1 MVTAAVV
8 VAVVSIPFVA
18 VLLFRP
24 VPRRLAL
31 RYPRRRPVEAAL
43 VVLGSTL
50 GTGIITGSLIVGD
63 TVDRSIRASAYEQLG
78 PIDELIAVSGLEPQ
92 AELEARFTGF
102 SSPAVDGTISF
113 VTAPAAVAGSAAGAL
128 GQPRAQLIEI
138 DLDRGA
144 AFGHDPGIT
153 GLDGLDPPPGAAVV
167 TEDLARR
174 IDVSVGDEIQ
184 VFAFGRA
191 LAIDVG
197 AVAERTGVAGFWLID
212 QRQQAYNVLVE
223 PGTLAAMTAGIDFAA
238 TAGIEPPTSYL
249 AFSNA
254 GGVEDG
260 AAPTSDAIAAIEEVI
275 GDDGPRVQ
283 PVKRDLLEVADE
295 AATALSQLYFT
306 LGMFAVAAGVLL
318 LVNIF
323 VMLADDRRS
332 ELGMLRAIG
341 LRRLPL
347 VHAFAAEGWLYSL
360 VASVLGAFLGIG
372 VGWVIAWRADSILTS
387 ADEQY
392 SLSLRF
398 TFEWATVALGL
409 AIGLVISLVTIAAT
423 SARVSRLNV
432 IAAIRDLPA
441 VRRRRVRWRFTVAG
455 FVMFAVGTLWT
466 LVAIAARE
474 GYGVMI
480 GPILVLVG
488 LGAVLARWVPPRSV
502 SASVGLAVL
511 AWGGVFF
518 LALGALDI
526 TVSIPVFLV
535 QGLAMAGA
543 AVAIVTAYQG
553 RVGRWLARASG
564 GSLPVR
570 LGLAYPI
577 ARRFRTAM
585 TLGMFAIVILTLV
598 YLSILSFM
606 FRNQV
611 DEITADLSGGFGV
624 VVTSNPTN
632 PVPLD
637 ELEQVPTVG
646 AVAPLAYGF
655 AEFVVGEDDP
665 VAWPMT
671 GFGPELVDAPPAMQ
685 DLGDYGSEQEA
696 WSAVL
701 EDPSLVIV
709 DEFFLATGAGPPDA
723 TLDPGEQVTV
733 VDPVTGTSRELTV
746 AALAE
751 NDFLFN
757 GAFYGIG
764 GYEQVFGPRSVP
776 SRFFVAASDQAAAVG
791 AIRRQ
796 FLVNGADAE
805 AVRDTV
811 EIFLAQNTGFFTL
824 MQQFVGAGLVVGIAG
839 IGVIMIR
846 AVRERRRQVGVL
858 RALGFQPAAVG
869 RAFLFEAGFV
879 AVEGV
884 LIGVAVALIGTYG
897 LISSDNNFTE
907 GFTWGVPWTEVLV
920 IVAIALVTSGLAALW
935 PARRA
940 SEIRPAQALRITD

>member
-1 MVTAAVV
+1 MGTAAVIV
-8 VAVVSIPFVA
+8 GLVSIPFLA

-24 VPRRLAL
+24 VARRLAL
-31 RYPRRRPVEAAL
+31 RYPRRRPMEAAL
-43 VVLGSTL
+43 VVLGSML

-78 PIDELIAVSGLEPQ
+78 PVDELIAVSGVEQQ
-92 AELEARFTGF
+92 AELEARFASFT
-102 SSPAVDGTISF
+102 SPAVDGLVSF
-113 VTAPAAVAGSAAGAL
+113 VTAPAAVAGTGADAL
-128 GQPRAQLIEI
+128 GQPRAQVIEI
-138 DLDRGA
+138 DLERGV
-144 AFGHDPGIT
+144 AFGHDPEIT
-153 GLDGLDPPPGAAVV
+153 GLAGLDPGAGRAVI
-167 TEDLARR
+167 TADLARR
-174 IDVSVGDEIQ
+174 IEAGVGDQIE
-184 VFAFGRA
+184 VFAFGRSVV
-191 LAIDVG
+191 LDVG
-197 AVAERTGVAGFWLID
+197 AVAARTGLAGFWTID

-223 PGTLAAMTAGIDFAA
+223 PGTLAALTGGVNQAG
-238 TAGIEPPTSYL
+238 TGVEPPTSYL
-249 AFSNA
+249 AFSNV

-260 AAPTSDAIAAIEEVI
+260 ARRTGEAIDAIRAVLGES
-275 GDDGPRVQ
+275 GPRVQ
-283 PVKRDLLEVADE
+283 PVKQDLLEAADE
-295 AATALSQLYFT
+295 AATALTQLYFT
-306 LGMFAVAAGVLL
+306 MGMFAVAAGVLL

-347 VHAFAAEGWLYSL
+347 VNAFATEGWLYSM
-360 VASVLGAFLGIG
+360 VASVLGAFVGIG

-387 ADEQY
+387 GEEQF
-392 SLSLRF
+392 SLSLTF
-398 TFEWATVALGL
+398 TYEWSTVALGL
-409 AIGLVISLVTIAAT
+409 AIGLAISLLTIVAT
-423 SARVSRLNV
+423 SVRVSRLNV
-432 IAAIRDLPA
+432 IAAIRNLPP
-441 VRRRRVRWRFTVAG
+441 VRRRRVRRRLVLAGVALFG
-455 FVMFAVGTLWT
+455 IGVAWTALAVS
-466 LVAIAARE
+466 ASE

-480 GPILVLVG
+480 GPMLAMIG
-488 LGAVLARWVPPRSV
+488 LGLVLARWLPMRPV
-502 SASVGLAVL
+502 SALTGLGVL
-511 AWGGVFF
+511 LWGGLVF

-535 QGLAMAGA
+535 QGLSMAGA

-553 RVGRWLARASG
+553 LVGRWLARISG

-606 FRNQV
+606 FRGQV

-637 ELEQVPTVG
+637 ELDELP
-646 AVAPLAYGF
+646 AVEAAAPLAYGF
-655 AEFVVGEDDP
+655 GEFVVGDDDP
-665 VAWPMT
+665 VAWPIT
-671 GFGPELVDAPPAMQ
+671 GFDAALVAAPPAMQ
-685 DLGDYGSEQEA
+685 DRGAYGSDEEA
-696 WSAVL
+696 WAAVL
-701 EDPSLVIV
+701 EDPTLVIV
-709 DEFFLATGAGPPDA
+709 DEFFLNTGAGPPAA
-723 TLDPGEQVTV
+723 TLDPGDPLTL
-733 VDPVTGTSRELTV
+733 VDPVTGASRQLTV

-757 GAFYGIG
+757 GAFYGIA
-764 GYEQVFGPRSVP
+764 GYEEIFGARSVP
-776 SRFFVAASDQAAAVG
+776 SRFFLASTDQAAAVD
-791 AIRRQ
+791 AIRRD
-796 FLVNGADAE
+796 FLQNGADAE

-811 EIFLAQNTGFFTL
+811 EMFLAQNTGFFTL

-846 AVRERRRQVGVL
+846 AVRERRREVGVL
-858 RALGFQPAAVG
+858 RSLGFQPRAVG
-869 RAFLFEAGFV
+869 RAFLFEATFV

-897 LISSDNNFTE
+897 LVSSDNNFTE
-907 GFTWGVPWTEVLV
+907 GFTWGVPWTDVLV
-920 IVAIALVTSGLAALW
+920 IAAIALGTSGLAALW

-940 SEIRPAQALRITD
+940 SEIRPAVALRLTD